1 MSDSPLSMTAM
12 SDLQSGVTVTKVEPI
27 SDIIKSLEAISCDSC
42 QGKLASYDVY
52 MDSGIANLC
61 FLKRYCAECIQKI
74 N

>member
-1 MSDSPLSMTAM
+1 MTAM
-12 SDLQSGVTVTKVEPI
+12 SGLQFSVTVTKVEPI

-52 MDSGIANLC
+52 MDSEIANLC